1 MRFSLTSLVG
11 FAAAT
16 QALNILITNDDG
28 AFTSNIRELYKAV
41 KAYGHNAWIVASATD
56 MSGQGGRA
64 VFSTEKNLTTDSEF
78 GFIKAGAPAFGQD
91 PIDPNIFY
99 YNGTPATMVFLA
111 LDYVLPKYANLSTVD
126 LVLSGPNFGLNLGP
140 FLYTISGTIGA
151 TYAAVERG
159 IPAIAYSATYSVQTP
174 YTWTNK
180 STAAGLQDPAVIT
193 GRLAAN
199 LAQSF
204 ITKAAGKRILPLGYG
219 VNVNIPYITS
229 FTNNSCVNPPYIL
242 TRMTNGAIVDK
253 AVYNATTGLFK
264 YGDLVADGVNQCING
279 DCSLPGETLVVNGG
293 CQSAVSFFTVDY
305 DAPSPKQCGNTTDI
319 LTLIP
324 PAVNLWNSTNKVGGL
339 GANSTVTAP
348 SNGTS
353 TTPSAVSTASARS
366 SSTGVSSSTPT
377 SGGQT
382 MKAPVVAAAFIGC
395 LYMFL

>member
-1 MRFSLTSLVG
+1 MRFSFPSLVC
-11 FAAAT
+11 FAVAS

-41 KAYGHNAWIVASATD
+41 KAYGHDAWIVASATD

-159 IPAIAYSATYSVQTP
+159 IPAIAYSATYS
-174 YTWTNK
+174 
-180 STAAGLQDPAVIT
+180 STAGGLQDPAVIT

-229 FTNNSCVNPPYIL
+229 FSNNTCVNPPYIL
-242 TRMTNGAIVDK
+242 TRMTSGAIVDK
-253 AVYNATTGLFK
+253 AVYNATTGLFR

-279 DCSLPGETLVVNGG
+279 DCSLPGETLVVNSG

-319 LTLIP
+319 LTLVP
-324 PAVNLWNSTNKVGGL
+324 PAVNFWNSTNKVGGL

-348 SNGTS
+348 SNGTN
-353 TTPSAVSTASARS
+353 TTHSAVSTASARS
-366 SSTGVSSSTPT
+366 SSTGVSSAVPT

-382 MKAPVVAAAFIGC
+382 MKTPVVAAVFLDS
-395 LYMFL
+395 LYMLL